1 MTSHGLVSPTQRSV
15 RKYYETLE
23 GFRNQRVSDEM
34 NVRSAFQSL
43 LADTARLKGWTLV
56 PELSAHSGGSLVRP
70 DATLRDA
77 NSLPRGYWEA
87 KDTKDDLD
95 SEIRRKIAHGYSL
108 SNTIFEDT
116 QTGVLYQNKQEVRR
130 VPLGDPKELARL
142 LNQFYGYAEPDIE
155 GFEEAVE
162 EFQERVPELA
172 RGLADKIRE
181 AHKDNPRFI
190 EAFAQFF
197 TLCQTALNPNIRVEA
212 VDEMLVQHL
221 LTERLIR
228 TIFDNP
234 DFTNRN
240 AIAQE
245 VKRVID
251 ALVSQSFSQQ
261 EYLKKLD
268 RFYVAIEQ
276 AARTLTDFS
285 EKQHFLNSVYERFF
299 QGYSVKVADTHGI
312 VYTPQPIVDFMCA
325 SVAEVLEK
333 EFGKSLSSS
342 DVYII
347 DPCTGTGNFIVNLLR
362 RISKRDLPRVYRE
375 QLFANEVML
384 LPYYIA
390 ALNIEHA
397 YYDLT
402 GAYEPF
408 EGLCFVDTLDLA
420 EGSQTQLGF
429 MNEANTRRVERQKR
443 TPITVVIG
451 NPPYNM
457 NQQNENDNNK
467 NRKYAVIDRRVSE
480 TYAKASKASNKNALS
495 DPYVKFFRWAT
506 DRLQGRD
513 GIVAFVSNNSF
524 VDQYAFDGMRK
535 HLLQDFTEI
544 YHVDLHGNVRRN
556 PKLSGTTHNVF
567 GIQVGVGITL
577 AIRKKGVAPAFRP
590 ADVGSVAP
598 PDADL
603 KVGAT
608 RAVDNS
614 GLGYHRVPED
624 WRKEQKLG
632 WLVQSGTVAS
642 VKWTN
647 PKSAPDNSWL
657 ATEHADEFQNF
668 MALASKAA
676 KVLKPA
682 SLETIFK
689 TYSVGVKTNHDEVV
703 YDFQAETLIERVR
716 QLIEDYNGEVDRY
729 KRSDKKISVDEF
741 VNYRHIKWSGNL
753 KLGVTRGNYAVFE
766 QANIRRSLYRAYCRR
781 TLFFDRLLNE
791 RVYRI
796 PLIFPT
802 DATEKEN
809 RLICCTIDSQ
819 MPFSALVTDVIPSHA
834 PGGRPGQCF
843 PFYVYNE
850 DGTNRRE
857 NVTDWALE
865 HFRERYGDKKITKWD
880 IFHYVYGVLHHP
892 AYRAKFA
899 ENLKRE
905 LPRIPL
911 IGACHSDPSADG
923 EESRPVPRRESGTK
937 NPALKNQSEI
947 PRSARDDRPPQ
958 DCKSTG
964 HGSATGFWAV
974 ANAGKELADLHI
986 DYEKLEPYP
995 LKFVETPS
1003 VAPGFSPARAA
1014 LKGGSTVG
1022 ADGVRPKAER
1032 RSALPIPLSYRVED
1046 KMRLSKDRKSLKM
1059 NESLTLAGIPP
1070 EAFEYRLGNRSA
1082 LEWVIDQYQVTEDKH
1097 SGIRSDSNRPD
1108 DPEYIV
1114 RLVGQVVRVSLET
1127 VRLVSSLPALVDS
1140 GSNGQSS

>member
-1 MTSHGLVSPTQRSV
+1 MTTRGSISPNHRSV

-23 GFRNQRVSDEM
+23 ALKKQNVDNEM
-34 NVRSAFQSL
+34 SVRSAFEFL
-43 LADTARLKGWTLV
+43 LQETAKLKGWTLV
-56 PELSAHSGGSLVRP
+56 PELSEKSGGSLMRP
-70 DATLRDA
+70 DGTLRDA

-87 KDTKDDLD
+87 KDTKDDLNT
-95 SEIRRKIAHGYSL
+95 EIRRKIARGYRL
-108 SNTIFEDT
+108 SNIIFEDT
-116 QTGVLYQNKQEVRR
+116 QTGVLYQNKQEVLR
-130 VPLGDPKELARL
+130 VPLGDPKEIARL

-172 RGLADKIRE
+172 RGLAEKIRE

-197 TLCQTALNPNIRVEA
+197 TLCQTALNPNIRQEA

-234 DFTNRN
+234 EFTKRN

-245 VKRVID
+245 VERVID
-251 ALVSQSFSQQ
+251 ALVSQSFSKQ

-268 RFYVAIEQ
+268 RFYLAIES
-276 AARTLTDFS
+276 AARLLIDFS
-285 EKQHFLNSVYERFF
+285 DKQHFLNSVYERFF

-397 YYDLT
+397 FYEIT
-402 GAYEPF
+402 GTYEPF
-408 EGLCFVDTLDLA
+408 EGLCFVDSLDLA
-420 EGSQTQLGF
+420 EGTQHKLGF
-429 MNEANTRRVERQKR
+429 MNEANAQRVERQRR

-467 NRKYAVIDRRVSE
+467 NRKYEVIDKRVSE

-535 HLLQDFTEI
+535 YLLQDFTEV

-577 AIRKKGVAPAFRP
+577 AIRKSPVAPAFRP
-590 ADVGSVAP
+590 ADVDSVVP
-598 PDADL
+598 QGADL

-608 RAVDNS
+608 KAVNNV
-614 GLGYHRVPED
+614 GLGYYRVPEG
-624 WRKEQKLG
+624 WRKGEKLN
-632 WLVQSGTVAS
+632 WLAKRKNVSS

-647 PKSAPDNSWL
+647 PKSAPDNSWIEN
-657 ATEHADEFQNF
+657 EHADEFQSF

-682 SLETIFK
+682 SVETVFK
-689 TYSVGVKTNHDEVV
+689 TYSAGVKTNRDEVV
-703 YDFQAETLIERVR
+703 YDFQREALVERVKKF
-716 QLIEDYNGEVDRY
+716 IEDYNGEVDRY
-729 KRSDKKISVDEF
+729 KRSGNKASVDEF
-741 VNYRHIKWSGNL
+741 VRYERIKWSRDL
-753 KLGVTRGNYAVFE
+753 KLDLKRHNFASFDDSKVRL
-766 QANIRRSLYRAYCRR
+766 SLYRAFCRR
-781 TLFFDRLLNE
+781 WLFFDRILNE
-791 RVYRI
+791 EVYWT
-796 PLIFPT
+796 PHIFPS
-802 DATEKEN
+802 AIVENEN

-819 MPFSALVTDVIPSHA
+819 MPFSALLTDVIPSHA

-843 PFYVYNE
+843 PFYVYDE

-865 HFRERYGDKKITKWD
+865 HFQGHYGDKKISKWD
-880 IFHYVYGVLHHP
+880 IFYYVYGVLHHP
-892 AYRAKFA
+892 AYREKFG

-911 IGACHSDPSADG
+911 VGG
-923 EESRPVPRRESGTK
+923 
-937 NPALKNQSEI
+937 
-947 PRSARDDRPPQ
+947 
-958 DCKSTG
+958 STG
-964 HGSATGFWAV
+964 VPPVARHGQDGRATSAFWAS
-974 ANAGKELADLHI
+974 AKAGKELADLHI
-986 DYEKLEPYP
+986 GYESLKPYP
-995 LKFVETPS
+995 LKFMENRDV
-1003 VAPGFSPARAA
+1003 
-1014 LKGGSTVG
+1014 
-1022 ADGVRPKAER
+1022 
-1032 RSALPIPLSYRVED
+1032 PLSYRVED
-1046 KMRLSKDRKSLKM
+1046 KMRISKDRKSLKV
-1059 NESLTLAGIPP
+1059 NDSLTLGGIPP

-1097 SGIRSDSNRPD
+1097 SGIRSDPNRPD

-1114 RLVGQVVRVSLET
+1114 RLVGQVIRVSLET
-1127 VRLVSSLPALVDS
+1127 VRIVNSLPAL
-1140 GSNGQSS
+1140 